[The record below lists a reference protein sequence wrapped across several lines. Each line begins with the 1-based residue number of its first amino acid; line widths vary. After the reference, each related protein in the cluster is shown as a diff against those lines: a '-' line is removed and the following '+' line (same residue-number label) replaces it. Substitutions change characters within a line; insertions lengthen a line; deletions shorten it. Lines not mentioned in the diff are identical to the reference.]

1 MAKCFMCGAAIA
13 QGILCEKC
21 DKPRKPRQST
31 AQAEPVAPAPPTAP
45 AAAPKSAATPPP
57 PPAPA
62 AAAAPSTPPPAR
74 SSQATAP
81 AIEIDPFPKA
91 PIVTF
96 PIESASPAITSVVN
110 LLVVAGVPALL
121 VSADRSVR
129 FVSDEAKKLFDAS
142 QQELSNLKFIEEK
155 TGIRVGELSVPATA
169 SIRIRNRAVLYTLV
183 PLSGG
188 ATGAV
193 LVFRY
198 SDATPES
205 HASFVAYVRETV
217 LSPLAA
223 LRESLTAASQSRG
236 KNDPLLNDAA
246 ATVDQILSSL
256 ELAPGVDDPNP
267 SKRQVPTVTDVVHA
281 VAQRFRPFADLKG
294 IHVQVDVQELDERF
308 RDHEHL
314 ADALGV
320 LMDNAM
326 HYVPAGGQVVLGCRW
341 MEHKG
346 KPLLLF
352 FVMDNGPLVPEE
364 LRTAI
369 FEPDFV
375 WNPQSA
381 ERTGRSLF
389 KAREFAVANAGS
401 VWVESKTGKA
411 CTFFLRVR
419 PDSSR

>member
-1 MAKCFMCGAAIA
+1 MCGTSIA

-21 DKPRKPRQST
+21 DKPRRPKQQT
-31 AQAEPVAPAPPTAP
+31 
-45 AAAPKSAATPPP
+45 AAAEPPP

-62 AAAAPSTPPPAR
+62 PSSPSPSASSSPSR
-74 SSQATAP
+74 SAQATAP
-81 AIEIDPFPKA
+81 AVEIDPFPKA
-91 PIVTF
+91 PILTF
-96 PIESASPAITSVVN
+96 PVESASPAITSVVN
-110 LLVVAGVPALL
+110 LLVVAGVPSIL
-121 VSADRSVR
+121 VGADRSVK

-142 QQELSNLKFIEEK
+142 QQELSNLKFIESK
-155 TGIRVGELSVPATA
+155 TGVRIGDLSVPATA
-169 SIRIRNRAVLYTLV
+169 GVRIRNRSVSYTLV

-188 ATGAV
+188 GSGAV

-217 LSPLAA
+217 FGPLAA
-223 LRESLTAASQSRG
+223 LRESLDATASARAG
-236 KNDPLLNDAA
+236 KDPLLNDAA

-267 SKRQVPTVTDVVHA
+267 AKRRVPTVTDVVHT
-281 VAQRFRPFADLKG
+281 VAERFRPFADLKG
-294 IHVQVDVQELDERF
+294 INVQVDVQELDERI
-308 RDHEHL
+308 RDSEHL
-314 ADALGV
+314 SEALGV

-326 HYVPAGGQVVLGCRW
+326 HYVQPGGQVVIGVRW
-341 MEHKG
+341 MEHKN

-364 LRTAI
+364 LRSAI

-375 WNPQSA
+375 WNPQA
-381 ERTGRSLF
+381 TERTGRSLF
-389 KAREFAVANAGS
+389 KPREFAVAHAGS

-419 PDSSR
+419 PDAVL

>member
-1 MAKCFMCGAAIA
+1 MCGAAIS

-21 DKPRKPRQST
+21 DKPRRPKQEAGQKT
-31 AQAEPVAPAPPTAP
+31 TDVALPPTA
-45 AAAPKSAATPPP
+45 S
-57 PPAPA
+57 
-62 AAAAPSTPPPAR
+62 SSPAR
-74 SSQATAP
+74 SGQATAP
-81 AIEIDPFPKA
+81 AVEIDPFPKA
-91 PIVTF
+91 PVVTF
-96 PIESASPAITSVVN
+96 PIESVSPAITSVVN
-110 LLVVAGVPALL
+110 LLVVAGVPSLL
-121 VSADRSVR
+121 VTGDRSVK

-142 QQELSNLKFIEEK
+142 QQELSNLKFIETK
-155 TGIRVGELSVPATA
+155 TGIRIGELAVPATA
-169 SIRIRNRAVLYTLV
+169 SMRIRNRNVLYTLV

-188 ATGAV
+188 ASGAV

-217 LSPLAA
+217 FGPLAA
-223 LRESLTAASQSRG
+223 LRESLEAAAR
-236 KNDPLLNDAA
+236 KRDNNDPLLNDAA

-267 SKRQVPTVTDVVHA
+267 ANRQIPTVTDVVHM
-281 VAQRFRPFADLKG
+281 VIEKFRPFADLKG
-294 IHVQVDVQELDERF
+294 IHLQVDVQELDERF

-314 ADALGV
+314 AEALSI

-326 HYVPAGGQVVLGCRW
+326 HYVPAGGQVVIGVRW
-341 MEHKG
+341 MEHKN

-352 FVMDNGPLVPEE
+352 FVMDNGPLVPEH
-364 LRTAI
+364 LRTSI

-375 WNPQSA
+375 WNPQSP

-411 CTFFLRVR
+411 CTFFLRIR
-419 PDSSR
+419 PDGAR